1 MSSSLRKMILGFC
14 TAFALILNTGTM
26 TVYADPP
33 QWPADVGIVAGAG
46 IVVDADSGAVLF
58 GQQIHVSYPPASILK
73 LLTALVVVENCGM
86 DEIVTF
92 SDDAVHNLEPGAGNK
107 LSLAVGD
114 QISVEDCLHMM
125 LLLSSNQSANALAE
139 HVAGSREAFVEMMNK
154 KAYELGCSPDE
165 THFANPSGLND
176 DSQYVSAYDMAVI
189 AAAAFENEDVFRISS
204 TKKYSVAPTINNP
217 NGANISMEHR
227 IVMEESSG
235 SEYYCKGAV
244 AGKTGYTS
252 KAGNTLVT
260 YAERDGR
267 RVISVILKGSDKYQY
282 YMDAKN
288 IMNFGFASFKNEPVN
303 GAETF
308 LQEQDPVE
316 LGGNTYPAS
325 RLRLEEAV
333 ITVPL
338 AAQFSDAVRTVETD
352 MPQGHPAAAVA
363 RLVYTY
369 NDRKVG
375 SGYIYDTELE
385 AQLAAEEASRA
396 AEEASRA
403 AKESL
408 DGAETESREAESA
421 PAPEETEGTGNPPGP
436 LSGIPLTEN
445 QILILAA
452 VLVLAAVLGCGMI
465 LVARKRR
472 RERIARQQRRE
483 RRRQR
488 LQEIGYNE
496 EDFEK
501 LMQKRRENGKGQ
513 GRDRNP

>member
-1 MSSSLRKMILGFC
+1 MSTMLTENAQKERRLPKGISKRADGRYQGRFTFQGERHTFYDRDLKALQKKM
-14 TAFALILNTGTM
+14 
-26 TVYADPP
+26 ADA
-33 QWPADVGIVAGAG
+33 Q
-46 IVVDADSGAVLF
+46 
-58 GQQIHVSYPPASILK
+58 
-73 LLTALVVVENCGM
+73 
-86 DEIVTF
+86 
-92 SDDAVHNLEPGAGNK
+92 
-107 LSLAVGD
+107 
-114 QISVEDCLHMM
+114 
-125 LLLSSNQSANALAE
+125 
-139 HVAGSREAFVEMMNK
+139 
-154 KAYELGCSPDE
+154 YE
-165 THFANPSGLND
+165 
-176 DSQYVSAYDMAVI
+176 
-189 AAAAFENEDVFRISS
+189 
-204 TKKYSVAPTINNP
+204 
-217 NGANISMEHR
+217 MEHG
-227 IVMEESSG
+227 I
-235 SEYYCKGAV
+235 
-244 AGKTGYTS
+244 
-252 KAGNTLVT
+252 
-260 YAERDGR
+260 
-267 RVISVILKGSDKYQY
+267 

-408 DGAETESREAESA
+408 DGAETESREAENV